1 MVCARSNEPMT
12 TDLKQTI
19 QHDLTT
25 AMKARDT
32 LTVATLRMALTAI
45 TNAEVAGDASVTLDD
60 AAVLNVLATE
70 VKRRSE
76 SAEIYAGAGR
86 QELADKEL
94 AERAVLERYLPAEMG
109 DDELHAIVADE
120 VAAAAARGATGP
132 KAMGA
137 VIAAVRERT
146 AGTASGSRI
155 AAAVKSALTPGG

>member
-1 MVCARSNEPMT
+1 MGRRKETDLMT

-25 AMKARDT
+25 AMKARDAV
-32 LTVATLRMALTAI
+32 TVSTLRMALSAI
-45 TNAEVAGDASVTLDD
+45 TNAEVAGDQSVTLDD
-60 AAVLNVLATE
+60 AAILNVLATE

-94 AERAVLERYLPAEMG
+94 AEKAVLERYLPAEIG
-109 DDELHAIVADE
+109 DEELASIVAEE
-120 VAAAAARGATGP
+120 VAAAADRGATGP
-132 KAMGA
+132 KAMGG

-146 AGTASGSRI
+146 AGTAGGSRI
-155 AAAVKSALTPGG
+155 AAAVKHALTGSG

>member
-1 MVCARSNEPMT
+1 VT

-32 LTVATLRMALTAI
+32 VTVSTLRMALSAI

-60 AAVLNVLATE
+60 AAILTVLATE
-70 VKRRSE
+70 VKRRTE
-76 SAEIYAGAGR
+76 SAEIYTGAGR

-94 AERAVLERYLPAEMG
+94 AERAVLERYLPAEIG
-109 DDELHAIVADE
+109 DDELTAIVAEE
-120 VAAAAARGATGP
+120 VAAAEGRGATGP
-132 KAMGA
+132 KAMGT

-155 AAAVKSALTPGG
+155 AATVKRALTGT

>member
-1 MVCARSNEPMT
+1 MS

-19 QHDLTT
+19 QHDLTE

-32 LTVATLRMALTAI
+32 VALSTLRMALTAI

-60 AAVLNVLATE
+60 AAVLNVIATE

-76 SAEIYAGAGR
+76 SAEIYATNGR
-86 QELADKEL
+86 QELADREL
-94 AERAVLERYLPAEMG
+94 AERAVLERYLPAEIG
-109 DDELHAIVADE
+109 DDELGAIVTEE
-120 VAAAAARGATGP
+120 VAAAAERGATGP
-132 KAMGA
+132 KAMGG

-155 AAAVKSALTPGG
+155 AAAVKAALTA

>member
-1 MVCARSNEPMT
+1 MT

-32 LTVATLRMALTAI
+32 ITVSTLRMALSAI
-45 TNAEVAGDASVTLDD
+45 TNAEVAGDQSVTLDD
-60 AAVLNVLATE
+60 AAILNVLATE
-70 VKRRSE
+70 VKRRTE

-94 AERAVLERYLPAEMG
+94 AERAVLERYLPAEMS
-109 DDELHAIVADE
+109 DDDLATIVPAA
-120 VAAAAARGATGP
+120 VAAAAERGASGP
-132 KAMGA
+132 KAMGG

-146 AGTASGSRI
+146 AGAASGSRI
-155 AAAVKSALTPGG
+155 AAAVKQALTTAG

>member
-1 MVCARSNEPMT
+1 MT

-32 LTVATLRMALTAI
+32 VTVSTLRMALSAI
-45 TNAEVAGDASVTLDD
+45 TNAEVAGDESVTLDD

-70 VKRRSE
+70 VKRRTE
-76 SAEIYAGAGR
+76 SAGIYAGAGR

-94 AERAVLERYLPAEMG
+94 AERAVLERYLPSEIS
-109 DDELHAIVADE
+109 DDELAAIVTEE
-120 VAAAAARGATGP
+120 VAAAEALGATGP

-137 VIAAVRERT
+137 VIAAVRGRT

-155 AAAVKSALTPGG
+155 AAAVKQALASAG

>member
-1 MVCARSNEPMT
+1 MGRRKETDPMT

-32 LTVATLRMALTAI
+32 VTVSTLRMALSAI
-45 TNAEVAGDASVTLDD
+45 TNAEVAGDESITLDD
-60 AAVLNVLATE
+60 AAILNVLATE
-70 VKRRSE
+70 VKRRTE

-94 AERAVLERYLPAEMG
+94 AERTVLQRYLPAEIG
-109 DDELHAIVADE
+109 DDELAAIVAEE
-120 VAAAAARGATGP
+120 VTAAASRGATGP

-146 AGTASGSRI
+146 AGTAGGSRI
-155 AAAVKSALTPGG
+155 AAAVKQALTDAG